1 MRLKYPI
8 QPNLIGS
15 DEMEPIWMLF
25 LNADD
30 HDPSLRDLT
39 FYSFIEA
46 FIALKLPRKS
56 LAGVSRSLA
65 LH

>member
-1 MRLKYPI
+1 
-8 QPNLIGS
+8 
-15 DEMEPIWMLF
+15 MEPIWMLF